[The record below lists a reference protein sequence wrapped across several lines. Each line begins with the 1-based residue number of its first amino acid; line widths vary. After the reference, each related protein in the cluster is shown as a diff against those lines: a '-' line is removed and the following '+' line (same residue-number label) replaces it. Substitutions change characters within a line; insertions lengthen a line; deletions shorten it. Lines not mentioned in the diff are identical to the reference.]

1 MSLALLVKEEFGII
15 DMFTAIALGFGVH
28 LHPGAL
34 GFYTIAAIVL
44 PMFVI
49 TFGSECLAM
58 HEKGLIPAQPAQPAQ
73 PPTQQLAL
81 AHGEPARVVYPTHHV
96 SEQQDLPDST
106 SHMPFRIRP
115 STTVSPDYKGV
126 CHVALAQEVS
136 HRPEPT
142 SRDLQISSTKIQAAY
157 RGYVARRSFRAL
169 RGLVRLQGVVRGQ
182 NVKRQTVN
190 AMKQMQLLVRV
201 QNQIHSRRT
210 QMLENQALQRQAYKN
225 ERDIESRM
233 SKWTYN
239 QLVDGNNEEWD
250 DSVITKEER
259 EERLRKR
266 VEAVVKRERAMSYA
280 YSHQL
285 WKPQP
290 KSAHAALGGFP
301 WWSNWLEG
309 HKPPPTASERQTPVK
324 DIHLTP
330 PSQISEQKLSPW
342 LQTSSYKHHSYAH
355 DNHEQLT
362 PRSSKSSIPI
372 RGKQLL
378 QTPSRTPPSNGST
391 SKKYL
396 GPRASATNSRFNVAM
411 RDDDSLT
418 SCPPFSVPN
427 YMQPTVSA
435 KAKVRANSNP
445 KERVPGT
452 PGNNSKRRFSFP
464 LTPNIGPFK
473 WNRGSTK
480 DSPSQ
485 KATAKHQS
493 AQSTDD
499 HMSMGSAVSMPAV
512 VGGRKPF
519 NRFV

>member
-1 MSLALLVKEEFGII
+1 
-15 DMFTAIALGFGVH
+15 
-28 LHPGAL
+28 
-34 GFYTIAAIVL
+34 
-44 PMFVI
+44 
-49 TFGSECLAM
+49 
-58 HEKGLIPAQPAQPAQ
+58 
-73 PPTQQLAL
+73 
-81 AHGEPARVVYPTHHV
+81 
-96 SEQQDLPDST
+96 
-106 SHMPFRIRP
+106 
-115 STTVSPDYKGV
+115 
-126 CHVALAQEVS
+126 
-136 HRPEPT
+136 
-142 SRDLQISSTKIQAAY
+142 
-157 RGYVARRSFRAL
+157 
-169 RGLVRLQGVVRGQ
+169 
-182 NVKRQTVN
+182 
-190 AMKQMQLLVRV
+190 
-201 QNQIHSRRT
+201 
-210 QMLENQALQRQAYKN
+210 
-225 ERDIESRM
+225 
-233 SKWTYN
+233 
-239 QLVDGNNEEWD
+239 
-250 DSVITKEER
+250 
-259 EERLRKR
+259 
-266 VEAVVKRERAMSYA
+266 MSYA

-452 PGNNSKRRFSFP
+452 PGNDSKRRFSFP

-473 WNRGSTK
+473 WNRGST
-480 DSPSQ
+480 PSQ